1 MTQAPDL
8 EQRLFLLE
16 RELEELKRGSQYAIP
31 ERRGSLREKLLPNSL
46 FLGERRVSNEKPGHG
61 ASLVYQASDVQMW
74 GPRNIPMLDF
84 PGLDVEGSHH
94 RWYDIDDLDPAGFGP
109 LGSSDTLADPDD
121 APGTYNASI
130 YYLNLGYYDQDTGNL
145 IGRTEGWFTP
155 NPANLGAAD
164 TAADGSGPYWYINST
179 SGVTRLAHPTL
190 DTRYLGYAI
199 VYFGLGDGTGQPLRL
214 ESRAGT
220 PTHSATEG
228 TLCADRTNNKLY
240 VNTDGGTTWMDIT
253 PLTTKGDIY
262 TYSTVPTRL
271 AVVYE
276 SRVLGT
282 NSSETTGLQW
292 LGRAGTGDL
301 ADVADAEATGS
312 SSSVP
317 YGDHV
322 HKLGILTTKGDLI
335 GYSTLP
341 IRLGIGTDGY
351 VLTADSTAATGL
363 AWDAAGGG
371 MKRGSYFPLPTAV
384 AAGVT
389 LTKSASANTLG
400 AFTTI
405 ATPTADGYIM
415 GVVVEDWS
423 AANNYAYMV
432 IDASPRYIDAETI
445 AASASAATLTLSLS
459 SVGGTTTLANDIIIV
474 SIISKNNTESIT
486 VDAGW
491 TKFVE
496 VNWGATD
503 EHRTT
508 IAWKRSAGSEG
519 NSDFSKLTND
529 GNLLAA
535 TASLWRGCVTSG
547 SPLSG
552 TATTSDNASSD
563 TVTYATFTPTYAGDT
578 VVANGFYADDQTTLT
593 VIAGT
598 DPTFASNNDQETTTG
613 TDASIFIQSGPS
625 ISGFPTGAKT
635 HITTST
641 NDAVNLGV
649 LFALTGGGSAVVKFS
664 ATATAATAQY
674 EVPLPIPVLF
684 KSGHIIRGAWAGN
697 NAVADTCVVSL
708 ICAGGLQDV

>member
-262 TYSTVPTRL
+262 TYSTVPARL

-341 IRLGIGTDGY
+341 ARLDVGANGT

-400 AFTTI
+400 GFTTI

-432 IDASPRYIDAETI
+432 IDASPRVVTVLGVQQTI
-445 AASASAATLTLSLS
+445 SSATLTINVSSLA
-459 SVGGTTTLANDIIIV
+459 VLNHIMIV
-474 SIISKNNTESIT
+474 SIMSKNNVESIT
-486 VDAGW
+486 VPAGW
-491 TKFVE
+491 AKVVE
-496 VNWGATD
+496 VNWGASD

-508 IAWKRSAGSEG
+508 IAWKRSDGTEV
-519 NSDFSKLTND
+519 NVDFSKTTND
-529 GNLLAA
+529 GNLMVAGAA
-535 TASLWRGCVTSG
+535 GFSGCVTSG
-547 SPLSG
+547 SPISG

-563 TVTYATFTPTYAGDT
+563 TVTYATFTPGGAGDT
-578 VVANGFYADDQTTLT
+578 IVANGFYADDQTTLT
-593 VIAGT
+593 VITGI
-598 DPTFASNNDQETTTG
+598 DPTFASNYDVETGSG
-613 TDASIFIQSGPS
+613 TDGSVFMQSGPS

-649 LFALTGGGSAVVKFS
+649 LFGLTGGGSAVVKFS

-674 EVPLPIPVLF
+674 GVPLPIPVKF
-684 KSGHIIRGAWAGN
+684 FSGNIIRAAWAGN

-708 ICAGGLQDV
+708 ICAGGLQDI